1 MNNSKRPLKVVCI
14 GDSITRGQVST
25 DYVDLLRKR
34 RHAVPTTFLNAG
46 VNYDLAYSVRC
57 RLDDV
62 VAHRPDVVCVLVG
75 TNDANATLG
84 ESNRRLVTLLKRPPA
99 PPTAGRFRE
108 DLTAIVRE
116 LRERTDARLGLLSLP
131 VIGEDLDSTPLRRS
145 TEYSAT
151 VREIATENNVGYLPL
166 HERQVDYLRTRQQPP
181 RTHYRAGLGLASRA
195 SIQHFVLRRTLDDI
209 SARRG
214 LSLTTDTIH
223 QNTRGATLIADVITE
238 FLARSAP
245 TPTREADRSQD
256 PAG

>member
-1 MNNSKRPLKVVCI
+1 MLTHYGLVNTHQPELTVVCL
-14 GDSITRGQVST
+14 GDSITRGQVSV

-46 VNYDLAYSVRC
+46 VNYDLAYSVRR

-99 PPTAGRFRE
+99 PPPAERFRE
-108 DLTAIVRE
+108 DLATIVRE
-116 LRERTDARLGLLSLP
+116 LQQRTDARIGLLSLP
-131 VIGEDLDSTPLRRS
+131 VIGEDLDSAALHRA

-151 VREIATENNVGYLPL
+151 VHEIATANDVGYLPL
-166 HERQVDYLRTRQQPP
+166 HERQLDYLRARQQQP
-181 RTHYRAGLGLASRA
+181 RTHYRAGLGLSTRA
-195 SIQHFVLRRTLDDI
+195 SIQHFMLRRTLDDI
-209 SARRG
+209 STRRG

-223 QNTRGATLIADVITE
+223 QNTRGATMIADVITE
-238 FLARSAP
+238 FLAKSP
-245 TPTREADRSQD
+245 LPVTFE
-256 PAG
+256 